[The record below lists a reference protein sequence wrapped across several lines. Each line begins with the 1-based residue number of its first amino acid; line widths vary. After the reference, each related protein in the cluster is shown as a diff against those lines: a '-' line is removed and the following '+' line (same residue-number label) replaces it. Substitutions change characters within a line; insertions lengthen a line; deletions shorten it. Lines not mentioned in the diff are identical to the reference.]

1 MVDPQIKKRAL
12 GWNRATAIAWRD
24 LKSAPGKF
32 GFVVLSVAIGV
43 AALVGVRGFSEAFRR
58 TLGSEARSLMAGDL
72 SARIFHQPID
82 TERAK
87 VADIEKRIPG
97 THSTWVV
104 ETISMA
110 SLPPDPVPILV
121 ALKAVDP
128 SQYPFY
134 GKAQLDPDMPLSQ
147 ALAGNN
153 VVVADEFLI
162 RLNGHVGQNLRFG
175 GRLFHIAAVLK
186 QEPDRIS
193 AGAGMGPRVLVSRA
207 ELDSTGIMAPGS
219 RASQR
224 LLLKLPDK
232 LPPGVT
238 PQSVRKDLEA
248 ALPDAQ
254 VMDYREGNPA
264 ITDGL
269 DRATA
274 ILSLICLV
282 AMVLGAIG
290 VAMAMHAHLEQ
301 RMDILA
307 ILKAVGAGSSDL
319 LRIFL
324 LQTLGLGLAG
334 ALLGI
339 GAGLAVMEALPAVF
353 GKLLPVHTVMAIPW
367 RSMLAGLAT
376 GLLTTLLFCLPPL
389 LDVRTIRPVLVLRRL
404 VESGPASDPN
414 ETVRWLKSLGGPFQL
429 IPGFVLRTV
438 VPPMLWAIRAFKF
451 VWARRLQFA
460 LSLVVLAALGGI
472 AAALSDSATVGKWFS
487 AGLAAVLVVLLILAA
502 FLLVTLRL
510 ILNRVRLHLP
520 SSLRHGLANLY
531 RPGNQSA
538 AVLAA
543 LGTGVMLILAVY
555 LMQAA
560 LLREIRETASP
571 KLPNIFLI
579 DVTTE
584 ESAGVRDLFAHQP
597 GVTEPLELMPSVR
610 GKFVTLNGKTLDQ
623 LKDQHMPRRML
634 EDVALTFSDT
644 PLPGDKVLQGKW
656 WTDANAPQIA
666 VGQGFAQRM
675 HLGIGSSVEI
685 ETDVQGMHKLTI
697 AAIFR
702 PDEQHLGARI
712 PFVMPSGQLQNEVAT
727 WYGGAHIDPK
737 QIGTLE
743 RALFLAY
750 PTITVIN
757 IADVLL
763 RIESVVD
770 QITFVIRFLA
780 GFSIFAGLTILAS
793 SIASTRFRRMRESVV
808 LKTLGA
814 TRMHIVRTF
823 SVEFSVLGLLAA
835 AVGVVFANL
844 LTRVLLDRMQ
854 VGYHIEWFAAVVA
867 LIGTAILATA
877 TGWIASYRI
886 LGLRPL
892 EVLREE

>member
-1 MVDPQIKKRAL
+1 MAEAPFKKKALSWGRA
-12 GWNRATAIAWRD
+12 AAIAWRD

-58 TLGSEARSLMAGDL
+58 TLGTEARSLMAGDL
-72 SARIFHQPID
+72 SARIFRQPS
-82 TERAK
+82 EAEKAK
-87 VADIEKRIPG
+87 IAQIEAKLPG
-97 THSTWVV
+97 SRSTWVV

-110 SLPPDPVPILV
+110 SVPPDPVPILV
-121 ALKAVDP
+121 ALKAADP
-128 SQYPFY
+128 TEYPYY
-134 GKAQLDPDMPLSQ
+134 GTAQLEPTIPLAD
-147 ALAGNN
+147 ALGDDS

-162 RLNGHVGQNLRFG
+162 RLNAHVGQQLRLG
-175 GRLFHIAAVLK
+175 GKFFRIAAVLK

-193 AGAGMGPRVLVSRA
+193 AGAGMGPRVLMSRRA
-207 ELDSTGIMAPGS
+207 LESTALLAPGS

-224 LLLKLPDK
+224 LLLKLPEK
-232 LPPGVT
+232 LPDGVT
-238 PQSVRKDLEA
+238 PQSVRKQLEE

-254 VMDYREGNPA
+254 VIDYREGNPS

-301 RMDILA
+301 RMDVLA
-307 ILKAVGAGSSDL
+307 ILKAVGAGSSDI

-334 ALLGI
+334 GLI
-339 GAGLAVMEALPAVF
+339 GVAAGMAVMEALPLVF
-353 GKLLPVHTVMAIPW
+353 GKLLPVHTVLAFPW
-367 RSMLAGLAT
+367 RSVAEGLAT

-404 VESGPASDPN
+404 VESGP
-414 ETVRWLKSLGGPFQL
+414 EGVGGF
-429 IPGFVLRTV
+429 FEK
-438 VPPMLWAIRAFKF
+438 LWS
-451 VWARRLQFA
+451 RRLQIV

-472 AAALSDSATVGKWFS
+472 AWALSDSATVGKWF
-487 AGLAAVLVVLLILAA
+487 AIGLAAALAVLLALAA
-502 FLLVTLRL
+502 GALRL
-510 ILNRVRLHLP
+510 LRFVLNRVRLHLP
-520 SSLRHGLANLY
+520 PALRHGLANLY
-531 RPGNQSA
+531 RPGNQSS
-538 AVLAA
+538 AVLAS

-555 LMQAA
+555 LMQSS

-579 DVTTE
+579 DITTE
-584 ESAGVRDLFAHQP
+584 EAGGVRAFFAHQS
-597 GVTEPLELMPSVR
+597 GVTEPLDLMPIVR
-610 GKFVTLNGKTLDQ
+610 GQFSSINGKTLDQ
-623 LKDQHMPRRML
+623 LKDQHIPRRML
-634 EDVALTFSDT
+634 ENAELSWSDS
-644 PLPGDKVLQGKW
+644 LPAGDKIVQGKW
-656 WTDANAPQIA
+656 WTDPAAQQIA
-666 VGQGFAQRM
+666 IGQGFADRM
-675 HLGIGSSVEI
+675 HVGLGSAVE
-685 ETDVQGMHKLTI
+685 VQTPLQGNHKLTV
-697 AAIFR
+697 AAIYKS
-702 PDEQHLGARI
+702 DEQHIFGRV
-712 PFVMPSGQLQNEVAT
+712 PFVLPSELLKGETAT

-737 QIGTLE
+737 QIATLE
-743 RALFLAY
+743 RALFGVY

-757 IADVLL
+757 LADVLL
-763 RIESVVD
+763 RIETVVD
-770 QITFVIRFLA
+770 QITYVIRFLA

-793 SIASTRFRRMRESVV
+793 SIASTRFRRMREAVV

-814 TRMHIVRTF
+814 TRMRIVRTF
-823 SVEFSVLGLLAA
+823 SVEFSVLGLLAGV
-835 AVGVVFANL
+835 VGVVFANL
-844 LTRVLLDRMQ
+844 LTRVLLHRMQ
-854 VGYHIEWFAAVVA
+854 IGFHVEWLAAAVA
-867 LIGTAILATA
+867 LVGTAILATA